1 MFQDLSRSLRSLLR
15 SPMFTFTAVIS
26 LALGIGA
33 NTAIFSAADALLFKP
48 LPVRDP
54 SSLVTFSVPDARG
67 NVRTSFPL
75 AYADRLRSSGAFS
88 HVIGVLSDGLSFSY
102 GDRAERIMGEVV
114 TPDFFSALG
123 LRPALGDA
131 FTPDVVAG
139 KWAPEVV
146 LSYSFWKTRFAGDPH
161 VIGRVIRL
169 NTYPFT
175 VVGVSPRSFLD
186 LNQGQDPELR
196 IPVLPAG
203 REIKQIETLGAG
215 EEFDLLARVAPGASR
230 AQAQAVANFQLHEF
244 ARTSPDER
252 VRSLGY
258 GRVRL
263 LAGDRGWPELAQD
276 YKAPIMVLYLLVFVA
291 LLIACA
297 NVASMLLAR
306 ATAQR
311 REFAVRA
318 SLGAGRSRLMLR
330 VLFESILLA
339 LLSGCAGLLV
349 AGWVADSLLHFL
361 PQGHIRYVL
370 DLSLNARLLAFTFL
384 LSLAAAL
391 LFGGIAAVQSTRG
404 YLAVALK
411 TDSNASVGGSATLRK
426 LLVGFQVAFSL
437 ALLVT
442 AGLFIRTVFNLH
454 PNAGYPYATRTLVF
468 TMKPQQEIYSPER
481 IRTLVAEL
489 IRRVSTVPGVEAVG
503 LAENGPF
510 ASRRD
515 SDALRVPGRA
525 PIRVASDEVS
535 PGLLNAIGV
544 PLLAGRDFN
553 PADKPGSPK
562 VVILSRRLAQAL
574 FPEESAIGKTVE
586 LASARASV
594 LNPLEG
600 VQYYRVIGVV
610 PDEHY
615 YDIRRATPVAF
626 FAYQNDAPY
635 MPTLHVRVASANPD
649 SFIPL
654 IRREFD
660 AVDKGFPVFNV
671 RTLEARVEDA
681 LARERM
687 IAELS
692 STFGVLALLLAAV
705 GLYGVLSYSV
715 ARRTREIGIR
725 VALGSKSSSVLWLI
739 GREALNVTVFG
750 AAAGLSI
757 SVAGATLLSNRLY
770 GVAPADPLT
779 LLAATSALFLIA
791 AVAAS
796 LPALR
801 ASRLDP
807 LVALRHD

>member
-1 MFQDLSRSLRSLLR
+1 MFQDLRHSLRSLLR
-15 SPMFTFTAVIS
+15 SPVFTCTAVVS

-54 SSLVTFSVPDARG
+54 SSLVTFSAPDARG
-67 NVRTSFPL
+67 NLRTFFPL

-88 HVIGVLSDGLSFSY
+88 DVIGAVSDGLSFTY

-114 TPDFFSALG
+114 TPNFFSALG
-123 LRPALGDA
+123 LRPALGDG

-139 KWAPEVV
+139 KWAPEAV

-186 LNQGQDPELR
+186 LSQGEDPELR
-196 IPVLPAG
+196 IPVLPPG
-203 REIKQIETLGAG
+203 REIKQIEILGAA
-215 EEFDLLARVAPGASR
+215 EEFDLLARLAPRVTR
-230 AQAQAVANFQLHEF
+230 AQAQTIANSQLHEF
-244 ARTSPDER
+244 ARTTPEER
-252 VRSLGY
+252 IRRLGY

-263 LAGDRGWPELAQD
+263 LPGDRGWPELAQD
-276 YKAPIMVLYLLVFVA
+276 YAAPIIVLYLLVFVA

-311 REFAVRA
+311 HEFAVRA
-318 SLGAGRSRLMLR
+318 SLGAGRGSLMFR
-330 VLFESILLA
+330 VLLESILLA
-339 LLSGCAGLLV
+339 LFSGFAGLLV

-370 DLSLNARLLAFTFL
+370 DLSLNARSLAFTVAV
-384 LSLAAAL
+384 SVVSAL
-391 LFGGIAAVQSTRG
+391 LFGCIAAVQSTRG
-404 YLAVALK
+404 DLALGLK
-411 TDSNASVGGSATLRK
+411 TDSNASVGGSARLRQ
-426 LLVGFQVAFSL
+426 LLVGFQVTFSL

-454 PNAGYPYATRTLVF
+454 PNAGYPYAQRTLVF
-468 TMKPQQEIYSPER
+468 TMKPQEEIYSPER
-481 IRTLVAEL
+481 IRAIAAEL
-489 IRRVSTVPGVEAVG
+489 IRRVSALPGVEAVG

-510 ASRRD
+510 ASRHD
-515 SDALRVPGRA
+515 SDVLQVPGRA

-535 PGLLNAIGV
+535 PGLLNALGV
-544 PLLAGRDFN
+544 PLLAGRDFT

-562 VVILSRRLAQAL
+562 VVLLSQRLARAL
-574 FPEESAIGKTVE
+574 FPDEGAIGKAVQ
-586 LASARASV
+586 LPSARASV

-600 VQYYRVIGVV
+600 VQYFRVIGVF

-615 YDIRRATPVAF
+615 YDIRRALPVAL

-649 SFIPL
+649 AFIPL
-654 IRREFD
+654 IRRQFD
-660 AVDKGFPVFNV
+660 AVDKGFPVFNI
-671 RTLEARVEDA
+671 RTVEARIQDA

-692 STFGVLALLLAAV
+692 SAFGVLALLLAAI

-715 ARRTREIGIR
+715 LRRTREIGIR
-725 VALGSKSSSVLWLI
+725 VALGSQSSSVFWLI
-739 GREALNVTVFG
+739 GREALNVIFFG
-750 AAAGLSI
+750 AAAGLLISI
-757 SVAGATLLSNRLY
+757 TGATLLANRLY
-770 GVAPADPLT
+770 GVEPADPLT
-779 LLAATSALFLIA
+779 LLAATSVLFLIA